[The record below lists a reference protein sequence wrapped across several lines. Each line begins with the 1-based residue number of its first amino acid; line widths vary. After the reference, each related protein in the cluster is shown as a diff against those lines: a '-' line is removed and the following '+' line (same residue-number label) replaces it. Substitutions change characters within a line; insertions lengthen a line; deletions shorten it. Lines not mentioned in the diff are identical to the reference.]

1 MELFVDSESLSG
13 FLYATRSCS
22 PVSMTGR
29 CLVSIATVCPR
40 LYNLLDELRLDS
52 VDLKMFILRPSIK
65 TGYEM
70 GGGVVDS
77 NSKEYCGVYLKLN
90 FEF

>member
-1 MELFVDSESLSG
+1 M
-13 FLYATRSCS
+13 
-22 PVSMTGR
+22 SMTGR
-29 CLVSIATVCPR
+29 CLVSIAMVCPP

-52 VDLKMFILRPSIK
+52 MDLKIFILRPSVK

-77 NSKEYCGVYLKLN
+77 NSKEYCGVYLN
-90 FEF
+90 